1 MLKPVCEHVSFI
13 SQSPF
18 FLTLTSGAYF
28 SGVLECSPSLLT
40 FATKSWGRTNK
51 MGAGDC
57 MHVKSIQVQKDNPVV
72 LFCYTRREQKSFINE
87 NSNKKSTILLAF

>member
-1 MLKPVCEHVSFI
+1 MLKPVCEHVFFI

-28 SGVLECSPSLLT
+28 SGVLERSPSLLI

-72 LFCYTRREQKSFINE
+72 LLYKTTKTFYQ
-87 NSNKKSTILLAF
+87 